1 MKTVNSHPFL
11 GGIGLGMLAG
21 AVLGLAAAPRG
32 KDLKRTAKRAMRSM
46 EHMASELGTTM
57 GL

>member
-1 MKTVNSHPFL
+1 MNSHPFL
-11 GGIGLGMLAG
+11 GGIGLGMMAG
-21 AVLGLAAAPRG
+21 ALLGMAAAPRG

-46 EHMASELGTTM
+46 EHMASELGSTM

>member
-1 MKTVNSHPFL
+1 MNGHPFL
-11 GGIGLGMLAG
+11 GGMGLGIMAG
-21 AVLGLAAAPRG
+21 AVLGMMAAPHS

-46 EHMASELGTTM
+46 EHIAGELSSNM

>member
-1 MKTVNSHPFL
+1 MNTHPFL

-21 AVLGLAAAPRG
+21 AMLGLAAAPHS

-46 EHMASELGTTM
+46 EHMAGELSSNM